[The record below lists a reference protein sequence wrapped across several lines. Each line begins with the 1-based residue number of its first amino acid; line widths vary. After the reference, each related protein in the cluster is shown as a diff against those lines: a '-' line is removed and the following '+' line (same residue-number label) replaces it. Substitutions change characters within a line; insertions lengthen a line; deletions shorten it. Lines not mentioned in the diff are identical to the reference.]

1 MQREELR
8 QRIQYLV
15 EHGGAYPDEPC
26 PKDKPARAV
35 LWLLVLIAVVEVIQ
49 IFHLLR

>member
-15 EHGGAYPDEPC
+15 EHGGAYPDAP
-26 PKDKPARAV
+26 PDRTSKV
-35 LWLLVLIAVVEVIQ
+35 MLWLLVLIAVAEVIEV
-49 IFHLLR
+49 FHLLH